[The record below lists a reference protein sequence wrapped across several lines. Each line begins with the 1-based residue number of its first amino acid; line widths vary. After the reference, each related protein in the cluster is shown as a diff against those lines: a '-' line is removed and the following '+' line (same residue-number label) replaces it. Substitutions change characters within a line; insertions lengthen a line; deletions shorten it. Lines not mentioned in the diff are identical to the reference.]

1 MEIEKKLLEFS
12 TTVRSLLQKSDM
24 STKFAI
30 ESFDYLDK
38 SVSYHKEKLRTFLT
52 EIDLKILREKNL
64 KMASKELESFLTIVD
79 IIERDKLEIMQGPKG
94 NLIQYIKNME
104 HANQIENYSWIK
116 EQSSK
121 FANKRVELCY
131 FKFKTLIRH
140 GENILLD
147 EFQNQIR
154 HFSQNENIL
163 IFINFLIMKDED
175 EQKAETLNDARV
187 SDENTKDSV
196 SFYGSGDQIFNMN
209 ENTSEVIEMSYEF
222 FMPKETLTNLEAIIS
237 WFLQREQQYELYNE
251 KREHC
256 DINQKLKYSEMR
268 SEFLKLCLK
277 RYSKMNSLG
286 FKKDSV
292 GKLKQSMSKIFNQAA
307 SKIRFYLIF
316 FTKPIEIYELSYLI
330 SFRSLSIIKALYL
343 TIGF

>member
-1 MEIEKKLLEFS
+1 MTGRRL
-12 TTVRSLLQKSDM
+12 
-24 STKFAI
+24 
-30 ESFDYLDK
+30 
-38 SVSYHKEKLRTFLT
+38 VSYHKEKLRTFLT

-64 KMASKELESFLTIVD
+64 KIASKELESFLTIVD
-79 IIERDKLEIMQGPKG
+79 TIERDKLEIMQGPRG
-94 NLIQYIKNME
+94 DLIQYIKNME
-104 HANQIENYSWIK
+104 HLNQIENYPWIK

-131 FKFKTLIRH
+131 YKFKTLIRH

-147 EFQNQIR
+147 EFLSQIR
-154 HFSQNENIL
+154 HFSQNESIL
-163 IFINFLIMKDED
+163 IFINFLIMKEDDET
-175 EQKAETLNDARV
+175 KAETFNDSRV
-187 SDENTKDSV
+187 SDENAKDSF
-196 SFYGSGDQIFNMN
+196 SFYGSDDQIFNTN

-222 FMPKETLTNLEAIIS
+222 FLPKETLTNLEAITS

-268 SEFLKLCLK
+268 NEFLKLCLK

-292 GKLKQSMSKIFNQAA
+292 GKLKHSMSKFFNQAA
-307 SKIRFYLIF
+307 SKILF
-316 FTKPIEIYELSYLI
+316 LSY
-330 SFRSLSIIKALYL
+330 FLSKP
-343 TIGF
+343 